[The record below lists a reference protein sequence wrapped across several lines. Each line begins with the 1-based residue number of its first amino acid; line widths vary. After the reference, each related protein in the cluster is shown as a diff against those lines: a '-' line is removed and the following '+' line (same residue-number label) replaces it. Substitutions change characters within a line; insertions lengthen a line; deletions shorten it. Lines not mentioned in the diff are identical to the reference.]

1 VVLSYLLVWWST
13 GERKSEMDDGC
24 DERGE
29 RKSKRSVARGHGWM
43 YRKRVAAHSSKADL
57 TSGSYIAHNCTTN
70 RDQFNVK
77 II

>member
-43 YRKRVAAHSSKADL
+43 YRKRVVL
-57 TSGSYIAHNCTTN
+57 
-70 RDQFNVK
+70 
-77 II
+77 